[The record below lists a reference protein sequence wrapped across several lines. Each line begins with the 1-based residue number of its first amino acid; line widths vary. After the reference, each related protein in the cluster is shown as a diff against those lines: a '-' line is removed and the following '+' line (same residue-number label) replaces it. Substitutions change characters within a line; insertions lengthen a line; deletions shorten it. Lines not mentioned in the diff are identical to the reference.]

1 EEADRVPARAD
12 SRSPRAL
19 VGPCPAALRRREQ
32 AGARA
37 LHPAR
42 PEPHLRM
49 RGTAMRGPALLA
61 LALLV
66 LVGCPVPAD
75 RDGTPPTKNLP
86 PPPTT
91 PDARQDVPSPP
102 AVKP

>member
-1 EEADRVPARAD
+1 MRV
-12 SRSPRAL
+12 
-19 VGPCPAALRRREQ
+19 G
-32 AGARA
+32 
-37 LHPAR
+37 
-42 PEPHLRM
+42 
-49 RGTAMRGPALLA
+49 ALLV

-66 LVGCPVPAD
+66 LPGCPVPAD
-75 RDGTPPTKNLP
+75 RDGTPPAKNMP

>member
-1 EEADRVPARAD
+1 MRA
-12 SRSPRAL
+12 
-19 VGPCPAALRRREQ
+19 
-32 AGARA
+32 
-37 LHPAR
+37 
-42 PEPHLRM
+42 
-49 RGTAMRGPALLA
+49 PALLA

-66 LVGCPVPAD
+66 LAGCPVPAD
-75 RDGTPPTKNLP
+75 RDGRPPEKNLP